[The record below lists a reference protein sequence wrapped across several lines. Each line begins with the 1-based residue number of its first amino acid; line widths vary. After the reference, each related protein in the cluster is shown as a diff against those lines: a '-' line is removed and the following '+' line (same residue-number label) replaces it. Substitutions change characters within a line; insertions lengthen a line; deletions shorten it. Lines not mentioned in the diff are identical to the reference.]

1 VGHGRR
7 KHKSWWPSLN
17 RKKELDGR
25 VYLENDKTTKLSE
38 DMETIT
44 KKVKWAKAVG
54 NTRAGGT
61 P

>member
-1 VGHGRR
+1 
-7 KHKSWWPSLN
+7 LN